1 MMLKKFYKFII
12 LPYTIFLLYL
22 MFFGMGRFRNE
33 DHIVRIKPI
42 ISTVWFIQETISW
55 FDIIKIVLGNVVMF
69 IPFGFLGWIFPQL
82 KNLKNL
88 VITFVSAIVIVEALQ
103 YFSRLGVFDV
113 DDVILN
119 TFGVLLGW
127 QMKKILETKFSKFVL
142 NNSTKCIN

>member
-1 MMLKKFYKFII
+1 MLKKFYKFII

-22 MFFGMGRFRNE
+22 MFFGMGRLQYE

-69 IPFGFLGWIFPQL
+69 IPFGFLGWIFPKL
-82 KNLKNL
+82 NNLKNL
-88 VITFVSAIVIVEALQ
+88 IITFVSAIVIVEALQ

-127 QMKKILETKFSKFVL
+127 QMKRILETKFSQFVVE
-142 NNSTKCIN
+142 